1 MFNFNDAYIPITIDE
16 IKSKVTD
23 YDIFKRYCLNFE
35 ELDRSFLSEFYNDT
49 KPSCRIV
56 VSSTGSLY
64 YNDWGNGDYFKAFD
78 YVMYKYSCSLH
89 EVCNIIANDFG
100 LKKVQLNMNPKL
112 LVANNLENEKPVFIK
127 SKTIIKIVK
136 KPFNLTDAN
145 YWNSYGISLET
156 LIKFNIFSCSHVF
169 VEKNGN
175 HWVIEST
182 KTNPVYAYEFNGLY
196 KIYRPLGKKEEKW
209 LTNAG
214 SDILQGYDQLPEF
227 GDLLIITKSLKDVL
241 CLHEM
246 GYPSTAL
253 QAETNMLSEETYNN
267 LKTRFKRII
276 SLYDNDIA
284 GEVGAKKLLD
294 NYNIISIF
302 IPKKTD
308 CKDISDYVNYN
319 NLNLGKLLIEK
330 LIKDEKK

>member
-112 LVANNLENEKPVFIK
+112 LVANDLENEKPVFIK

-169 VEKNGN
+169 VEKNGI

-196 KIYRPLGKKEEKW
+196 KIYRPLGKKKEKW

-227 GDLLIITKSLKDVL
+227 GDVLIITKSLKDVL

-253 QAETNMLSEETYNN
+253 QAETNILSEETYNN

>member
-175 HWVIEST
+175 HWVIDST

-253 QAETNMLSEETYNN
+253 QAETNILSEETYNN

>member
-175 HWVIEST
+175 HWVIDST
-182 KTNPVYAYEFNGLY
+182 KTNPIYAYEFNGLY

-214 SDILQGYDQLPEF
+214 SDILQGYNQLPEF

-241 CLHEM
+241 AYHEL
-246 GYPSTAL
+246 GYTAVAL
-253 QAETNMLSEETYNN
+253 QAETNMLSEE
-267 LKTRFKRII
+267 LFKELSMRFDKIIINFDNDKQGII
-276 SLYDNDIA
+276 STEKLSDQYQLKFFFIKEAKDLSDWIKKE
-284 GEVGAKKLLD
+284 GLDKVEKEIKKLL
-294 NYNIISIF
+294 N
-302 IPKKTD
+302 
-308 CKDISDYVNYN
+308 
-319 NLNLGKLLIEK
+319 G
-330 LIKDEKK
+330 

>member
-35 ELDRSFLSEFYNDT
+35 GLDRSFLSEFYNDT

-56 VSSTGSLY
+56 VSSTGGLY

-112 LVANNLENEKPVFIK
+112 LVANDLENEKPVFIK

>member
-112 LVANNLENEKPVFIK
+112 LVANDLENEKPVFIK

-182 KTNPVYAYEFNGLY
+182 KTNPIYAYEFNGLY

-214 SDILQGYDQLPEF
+214 SDILQGYNQLPEF
-227 GDLLIITKSLKDVL
+227 GDVLIITKSLKDVL

-253 QAETNMLSEETYNN
+253 QAETNILSEETYNN

>member
-100 LKKVQLNMNPKL
+100 LKKVQLNMNPRL
-112 LVANNLENEKPVFIK
+112 LVANDLENEKPVFIK
-127 SKTIIKIVK
+127 SKTIIKIIK
-136 KPFNLTDAN
+136 KPLNLVDFN
-145 YWNSYGISLET
+145 YWGSYGISLET

-182 KTNPVYAYEFNGLY
+182 KTNPIYAYEFNGLY

-214 SDILQGYDQLPEF
+214 SDILQGYNQLPEF

-246 GYPSTAL
+246 NYSSTAL
-253 QAETNMLSEETYNN
+253 QAETNILPEEIYNN
-267 LKTRFKRII
+267 LKSRFKRII
-276 SLYDNDIA
+276 SLYDNDIT
-284 GEVGAKKLLD
+284 GQIGAQKLLD
-294 NYNIISIF
+294 NYNIFSIF
-302 IPKKTD
+302 IPKNSN

-319 NLNLGKLLIEK
+319 NLNLGKQ
-330 LIKDEKK
+330 LIKQLIRDAKK